1 MHLRGEDFLREDR
14 IVVCNTSSLVPSVSV
29 LKKRLTD
36 HDRNLSISDPHK
48 MSPGY
53 TAEHV
58 DGLFVLAKWTDDV
71 CFSYLTL
78 AVADIQLKGPF
89 GLQPSPGDWNAFTAH
104 IEGGQI
110 VSEREIRLIAQS

>member
-1 MHLRGEDFLREDR
+1 
-14 IVVCNTSSLVPSVSV
+14 
-29 LKKRLTD
+29 
-36 HDRNLSISDPHK
+36 

-71 CFSYLTL
+71 CL
-78 AVADIQLKGPF
+78 ACLPPAIADIQLKGPF

-104 IEGGQI
+104 IEGAQFI
-110 VSEREIRLIAQS
+110 TKREIRLIVQN